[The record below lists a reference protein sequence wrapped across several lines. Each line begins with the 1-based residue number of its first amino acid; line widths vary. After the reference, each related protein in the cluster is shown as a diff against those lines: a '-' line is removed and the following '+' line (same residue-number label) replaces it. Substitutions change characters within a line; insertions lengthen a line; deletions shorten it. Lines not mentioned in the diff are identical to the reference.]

1 MPPLLDRCSEAAR
14 WGNGAIFRHI
24 SLPEP
29 LWLSG
34 SLCSI
39 LALAHLYSDRST
51 SVPTLP
57 CCCCCPLLL
66 LMDDLKQAVKTWES
80 WKWMRWLCNA
90 SPPWQEH
97 YPSASKSYLKEHHRS
112 CDRGLNIEWRTEYGL
127 RFAPS
132 LRGNDTRASII
143 THITD
148 SIKDGLWGLTLKSLK
163 DHFWSHIYLFYLYTI

>member
-14 WGNGAIFRHI
+14 WGNGAIFWHI

-34 SLCSI
+34 SICSI

-57 CCCCCPLLL
+57 CCCCCPLPL
-66 LMDDLKQAVKTWES
+66 LMDDLKQAVKSWES
-80 WKWMRWLCNA
+80 WKWMRRLCNA

-112 CDRGLNIEWRTEYGL
+112 CDRVEYWMKHRVWAQVL
-127 RFAPS
+127 SVSARKWHQS
-132 LRGNDTRASII
+132 SII

-148 SIKDGLWGLTLKSLK
+148 SIKDGLWGLKLKSLK